1 MGGEEGSLYEPLLV
15 QPPLG
20 RGAGTTTATGSGQ
33 GQQQGAANEREEQEQ
48 EERAAVFR
56 NSLFAEAGERE
67 RDTDRE
73 CERDRGGRL
82 DALTLFTDDR
92 LVLSEL

>member
-1 MGGEEGSLYEPLLV
+1 MRREQDSLYDPLLV

-20 RGAGTTTATGSGQ
+20 RSAGTTTATGSGQ
-33 GQQQGAANEREEQEQ
+33 GQQQGAADEREEQEQ

-67 RDTDRE
+67 WACAVCAFENR
-73 CERDRGGRL
+73 
-82 DALTLFTDDR
+82 
-92 LVLSEL
+92 